1 MRTTT
6 ADLKHSE
13 PIALSPHDVAGE
25 VFTPLAKGG
34 AEAALLGPSG
44 RSQAEIL
51 GAGPG
56 QRAVWPVD
64 PSRVQLNHGSYGVTP
79 EYVRARQSELRDRID
94 RDPPRFF
101 VVDLERLA
109 DRARESLA
117 AFVGCPAADLTF
129 VTNGTFAVAAAVRSY
144 EDELEPGDEIVVTD
158 HEYNATF
165 NELRRLCDR
174 TGAVLRIA
182 RVPLPLS
189 GPDGVVES
197 VVSLLSQRTR
207 FTLVSHIASA
217 SSIVMPVERIAAAC
231 RERGVDVILDGAH
244 TPGQIPIDI
253 AALSPTFYVGSCHKW
268 LCTPKG
274 SGFVYC
280 PPERQA
286 KVRPPAESCRVHND
300 RPDRAHFLA
309 DFDYVGTGDY
319 TANLVIPDAIEHL
332 GSQLPGG
339 WDELYRRNHELAIAG
354 ARVIRERCGL
364 PETAPESMFGSMVSL
379 VLPEDPSPG
388 RPCQHDHALWD
399 AISDRH
405 GIQVPVWPF
414 SPVAD
419 RVMRVSAHLHNEIGQ
434 YELLAGAL
442 AAELAA
448 EAQLA

>member
-1 MRTTT
+1 MNTPAPTR
-6 ADLKHSE
+6 SE
-13 PIALSPHDVAGE
+13 PLAVSPRDA
-25 VFTPLAKGG
+25 TRDSTC
-34 AEAALLGPSG
+34 EAAAPPLLGPSG
-44 RSQAEIL
+44 RSQAQIL
-51 GAGPG
+51 EAGPG

-64 PSRVQLNHGSYGVTP
+64 TSRVQLNHGSYGVTP

-117 AFVGCPAADLTF
+117 AFVGCPAGDLTF

-165 NELRRLCDR
+165 NELRRLCAR

-189 GPDGVVES
+189 GPDEVVDA
-197 VVSLLSQRTR
+197 VSAALSDRTR
-207 FTLVSHIASA
+207 FALVSHIASA
-217 SSIVMPVERIAAAC
+217 SSLIMPAERIVGAC
-231 RERGVDVILDGAH
+231 RERGIDVILDGAH
-244 TPGQIPIDI
+244 TPGQIPLDI
-253 AALSPTFYVGSCHKW
+253 GALSPTFYVGSCHKW

-280 PPERQA
+280 APERQA
-286 KVRPPAESCRVHND
+286 KVRPAAESCRVHND
-300 RPDRAHFLA
+300 RLDRAHFLA

-332 GSQLPGG
+332 GAQLPGG

-364 PETAPESMFGSMVSL
+364 AETAPESMFGSMVSL
-379 VLPEDPSPG
+379 VLPEDPAPG
-388 RPCQHDHALWD
+388 RACVHDHALWD

-414 SPVAD
+414 SPVAE

-434 YELLAGAL
+434 YELLADAL
-442 AAELAA
+442 AEELGAEVEDDRL
-448 EAQLA
+448 